1 MHNLKKLFI
10 LFVCISFLAT
20 SRAISAQENKTKTKP
35 PPRPQANLSS
45 LTKENLSLKKKI
57 EDLEQTISRQ
67 NKAQLELQKQL
78 TRLNEKAASLERG
91 ASILE
96 AMLNQQRDMK
106 PSLLVSG
113 SESSWDKV
121 IHINLGFAYAIKGKT
136 KEAIEEY
143 KKALEYGPEDKD
155 IHYNL
160 GYLLA
165 KRNRYK
171 EAIEEYKKA
180 IKGSPEDKEVYYN
193 LAVIYT
199 TIIKDQQIANQY
211 YQKSLTIKDA
221 VREFP

>member
-1 MHNLKKLFI
+1 MHNLKKLLI

-20 SRAISAQENKTKTKP
+20 SKAISAPKP
-35 PPRPQANLSS
+35 LPKPKADLST

-78 TRLNEKAASLERG
+78 TLLDEKAASLQRG
-91 ASILE
+91 TSILE
-96 AMLNQQRDMK
+96 AMLNQQREIK
-106 PSLLVSG
+106 PPLLVRG
-113 SESSWDKV
+113 EEKGWDKIV
-121 IHINLGFAYAIKGKT
+121 HLNLGFAYAMKGKT

-143 KKALEYGPEDKD
+143 KKALEYDPEDKD

-165 KRNRYK
+165 KSNRYK
-171 EAIEEYKKA
+171 EAIEEYRKA

-211 YQKSLTIKDA
+211 YQKSLN
-221 VREFP
+221 P

>member
-1 MHNLKKLFI
+1 MRNLKRLLI
-10 LFVCISFLAT
+10 LSACIISFLAV
-20 SRAISAQENKTKTKP
+20 SKPKPIDAQGNKPSTF
-35 PPRPQANLSS
+35 
-45 LTKENLSLKKKI
+45 TKENLSLKEKI
-57 EDLEQTISRQ
+57 DKPQP
-67 NKAQLELQKQL
+67 ELQKQL
-78 TRLNEKAASLERG
+78 IRLNEKVASLERE

-106 PSLLVSG
+106 PPLLVRG
-113 SESSWDKV
+113 EEKSWDKV
-121 IHINLGFAYAIKGKT
+121 IHVNLGFAYAIKGKT
-136 KEAIEEY
+136 GEAIEEY
-143 KKALEYGPEDKD
+143 NKALEYAPEDKD

-199 TIIKDQQIANQY
+199 TIIKDEQMASQY
-211 YQKSLTIKDA
+211 YQKFLNK
-221 VREFP
+221 

>member
-1 MHNLKKLFI
+1 MRNLKRLLI
-10 LFVCISFLAT
+10 LSACIMSFLA
-20 SRAISAQENKTKTKP
+20 ISKPKPIDAQGNKPSTF
-35 PPRPQANLSS
+35 A
-45 LTKENLSLKKKI
+45 KENLSLKGKI
-57 EDLEQTISRQ
+57 DKT
-67 NKAQLELQKQL
+67 QLELQKQL
-78 TRLNEKAASLERG
+78 IRLNEKVASLERD
-91 ASILE
+91 ASVLE

-106 PSLLVSG
+106 PPLLVRG
-113 SESSWDKV
+113 NESNWNKI
-121 IHINLGFAYAIKGKT
+121 IHVNLGFAYAIKGKT

-143 KKALEYGPEDKD
+143 KKALEYAPEDQD

-165 KRNRYK
+165 KSNRYK

-211 YQKSLTIKDA
+211 YQKFLTIKDA

>member
-1 MHNLKKLFI
+1 MHNLKRLLILFI
-10 LFVCISFLAT
+10 CISFLAT
-20 SRAISAQENKTKTKP
+20 SRAISAQENKTKAKS
-35 PPRPQANLSS
+35 PPRPQADLSS

-78 TRLNEKAASLERG
+78 TFLNEKAAALERG

-96 AMLNQQRDMK
+96 AMLNQQREIK
-106 PSLLVSG
+106 PPSLVRG
-113 SESSWDKV
+113 DEKSWDKV
-121 IHINLGFAYAIKGKT
+121 VHLNLGFAYAMKGKIT
-136 KEAIEEY
+136 QAIEEY
-143 KKALEYGPEDKD
+143 KKALEYDPEDKD

-180 IKGSPEDKEVYYN
+180 IKGSAEDKEAYYN
-193 LAVIYT
+193 LSVIYA
-199 TIIKDQQIANQY
+199 TIIKDQELANQY
-211 YQKSLTIKDA
+211 YQKSLNK
-221 VREFP
+221 